1 MSSPNATGC
10 VTLLLSAAMAN
21 KIKIAPVN
29 MKRIVEN
36 SAMLL
41 QGVDRLGQGHGL
53 IQVQSAW
60 DLIVKGKDA
69 KWKDVGFS
77 VKVES
82 QRFSRGI
89 YLRQPLES
97 NTADTYRV
105 TITTDFHDDV
115 SPMAQT
121 EFESR
126 TLLSS
131 TVPWVKCAERVL
143 LVQGSKTLAIFIDP
157 RGLPPGVH
165 VAFVRGCDEAHP
177 ELGPQFQIPITVIRP
192 EIIADQCSSYKV
204 EMESKNDS
212 IVPGSKP
219 DKNQLTFTPGERLRR
234 FIVPPKGC
242 TFIDAVVT
250 DCRTDQGSV
259 SLTPSVIPSNVDT
272 SDADVDVDV
281 DGDVDDSGAGTSG
294 ALDGTARL
302 MCVHAVQLQR
312 GTAYNVH
319 HKQVTL
325 ITYISY
331 AIKLFESN
339 QNTTNHII
347 SCHNMQYYSKLY
359 HNTSNHKKLYYNILY

>member
-1 MSSPNATGC
+1 MNGTSMSSPNATGC
-10 VTLLLSAAMAN
+10 ITLLLSAAMAN
-21 KIKIAPVN
+21 KIRIAPVN

-41 QGVDRLGQGHGL
+41 NGVDRLGQGHGL

-69 KWKDVGFS
+69 KWKDIGFS

-105 TITTDFHDDV
+105 TVTTDFHDDV
-115 SPMAQT
+115 SPMTQT

-143 LVQGSKTLAIFIDP
+143 LVQGSKTIAIFIDP

-165 VAFVRGCDEAHP
+165 VAFVGGCDEAHP
-177 ELGPQFQIPITVIRP
+177 ELGPQFRIPITVIRP
-192 EIIADQCSSYKV
+192 EIITDQCPSYKV

-212 IVPGSKP
+212 GVPGSKT
-219 DKNQLTFTPGERLRR
+219 DRSQLTFTPGERLRR

-242 TFIDAVVT
+242 TFIDAIIT
-250 DCRTDQGSV
+250 DCRIDQGSASV
-259 SLTPSVIPSNVDT
+259 TPSVTPSVIPSVIPSN
-272 SDADVDVDV
+272 ADVEVEV
-281 DGDVDDSGAGTSG
+281 DGEDSGVGTSV

-319 HKQVTL
+319 HKQV
-325 ITYISY
+325 
-331 AIKLFESN
+331 KLTVN
-339 QNTTNHII
+339 III
-347 SCHNMQYYSKLY
+347 SLYSC
-359 HNTSNHKKLYYNILY
+359 SYNCIGVRVQSGLQ